1 MEKNSIDIKIALT
14 DGPISANSLSL
25 DHLIT

>member
-14 DGPISANSLSL
+14 DGLISANSLSL
-25 DHLIT
+25 DHLPT